1 MRARTPI
8 ATWPPNPLHATT
20 TRGRDDEPGLLLIGG
35 VTDRM
40 MDRLTAEFTVHPL
53 FDQEDREGWL
63 RANGEGIVAVATDG
77 HYGLNPAPM
86 EHLPNLKVVSSYGV
100 GYDGIDA
107 DGAAARGIIVAHTPD
122 VLNDEVADTAV
133 MLWLAA
139 SRRLVGADA
148 WARSGDWEARGAFP
162 PDPKRT
168 EPHGRHS
175 GLRTDRADHCRACRD
190 VQCNGSVSRAL

>member
-1 MRARTPI
+1 MTK
-8 ATWPPNPLHATT
+8 
-20 TRGRDDEPGLLLIGG
+20 PGLLLIGG

-40 MDRLTAEFTVHPL
+40 MNRLTAEFTVHPL
-53 FDQEDREGWL
+53 FDQDDREGWL
-63 RANGEGIVAVATDG
+63 RANGDAIVAVATDG

-86 EHLPNLKVVSSYGV
+86 EVLPNLKVVSSYGV

-107 DGAAARGIIVAHTPD
+107 VGAAARGIIVAHTPD

-148 WARSGDWEARGAFP
+148 WARSGDWEAKGAFP
-162 PDPKRT
+162 LTRSVQNRT
-168 EPHGRHS
+168 VGILGFGRIGQTIAARAAMFNATVLYHARS
-175 GLRTDRADHCRACRD
+175 DKGLPLSLIHI
-190 VQCNGSVSRAL
+190 